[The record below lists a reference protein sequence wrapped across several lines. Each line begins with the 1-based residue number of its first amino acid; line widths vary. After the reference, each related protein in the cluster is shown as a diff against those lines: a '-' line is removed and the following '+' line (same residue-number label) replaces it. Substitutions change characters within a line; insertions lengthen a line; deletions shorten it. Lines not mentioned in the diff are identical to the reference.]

1 MHKQYKITIE
11 LLIIFIQSFYQT
23 LGVLNPKHY
32 VHTQIKLYNQHAIDV
47 NNYLI
52 QQTTHNRRINQHKQ
66 HSSQLRN
73 WKKKQKRNEQR
84 TKENLMIKGA

>member
-66 HSSQLRN
+66 HSSQPRN
-73 WKKKQKRNEQR
+73 WKKYNRGKNKEQKR
-84 TKENLMIKGA
+84 I